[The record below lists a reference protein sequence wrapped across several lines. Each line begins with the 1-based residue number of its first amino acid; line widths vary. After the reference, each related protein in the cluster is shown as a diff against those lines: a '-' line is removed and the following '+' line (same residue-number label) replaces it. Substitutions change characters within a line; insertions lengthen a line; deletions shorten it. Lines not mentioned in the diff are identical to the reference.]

1 MWRAAAYTPRMYVYD
16 MALAGTVIGDTR
28 EIARGLRDR
37 DVALLQMLVEEYQDR
52 LVRYLV
58 YVTGRRDD
66 VDDLVQE
73 TWLRV
78 MERGRSYDGRSRFE
92 PWLFTVARHLAI
104 DALRRRREVSL
115 DAEADGRAVVEA
127 PVGWASGRPGL
138 SPFALA
144 ARTEDAERLA
154 GALEGLQ
161 PIYREA
167 LVLRFLEDMS
177 LQEVAEVVG
186 SPVATVA
193 ARIYRG
199 LATLRSQMEEKH
211 ES

>member
-1 MWRAAAYTPRMYVYD
+1 MYD
-16 MALAGTVIGDTR
+16 MALADTVSSDTR
-28 EIARGLRDR
+28 EIARGLRER
-37 DVALLQMLVEEYQDR
+37 DVAVLQVLVEEYQDR

-58 YVTGRRDD
+58 YVLGRRDG

-78 MERGRSYDGRSRFE
+78 MERGKSYDGRSRFE

-104 DALRRRREVSL
+104 DFLRRRREVSL
-115 DAEADGRAVVEA
+115 DAEDDGRPVVMA
-127 PVGWASGRPGL
+127 PVSEMP
-138 SPFALA
+138 SPFVLA

-154 GALEGLQ
+154 AALQGLQ
-161 PIYREA
+161 AITREA
-167 LVLRFLEDMS
+167 LVLRFMEDMS
-177 LQEVAEVVG
+177 LQEIAAVVNA
-186 SPVATVA
+186 PVPTVA

-211 ES
+211 ER

>member
-1 MWRAAAYTPRMYVYD
+1 MRAERHED
-16 MALAGTVIGDTR
+16 FEQRIDRSLAGAGTPDEER
-28 EIARGLRDR
+28 
-37 DVALLQMLVEEYQDR
+37 LVEEYQDR

-58 YVTGRRDD
+58 YVLGRRDG

-78 MERGRSYDGRSRFE
+78 MERGKSYDGRSRFE

-104 DALRRRREVSL
+104 DFLRRRREVSF
-115 DAEADGRAVVEA
+115 DAEDDGRLVVMA
-127 PVGWASGRPGL
+127 PVSQAM

-154 GALEGLQ
+154 AALQGLQ
-161 PIYREA
+161 AITREA
-167 LVLRFLEDMS
+167 LVLRFMEDMS
-177 LQEVAEVVG
+177 LQEIAAVVG
-186 SPVATVA
+186 APVPTVA

-199 LATLRSQMEEKH
+199 LAALRSQMEERH
-211 ES
+211 ER

>member
-1 MWRAAAYTPRMYVYD
+1 MYGYD
-16 MALAGTVIGDTR
+16 MALAGTVNRDSGDTR
-28 EIARGLRDR
+28 EIARGLRER
-37 DVALLQMLVEEYQDR
+37 DVALLQMLVEQYQDR

-58 YVTGRRDD
+58 YVLGRRDE

-104 DALRRRREVSL
+104 DLVRRRRDVSL
-115 DAEADGRAVVEA
+115 DAEDDGGPVVAA
-127 PVGWASGRPGL
+127 PVSQGL

-154 GALEGLQ
+154 GALQGLL

-167 LVLRFLEDMS
+167 LVLRFMEDLS
-177 LQEVAEVVG
+177 LQEMSAVVG
-186 SPVATVA
+186 APVATVA

-199 LATLRSQMEEKH
+199 LATLRSRMEEKH
-211 ES
+211 ER

>member
-1 MWRAAAYTPRMYVYD
+1 
-16 MALAGTVIGDTR
+16 MALAGTVNGDTR
-28 EIARGLRDR
+28 EIARGLRER

-58 YVTGRRDD
+58 YVLGRRDE

-92 PWLFTVARHLAI
+92 PWLFTVARHLTI
-104 DALRRRREVSL
+104 DYLRRRREISL
-115 DAEADGRAVVEA
+115 DSEDEGKPGAMP
-127 PVGWASGRPGL
+127 PVSSAL
-138 SPFALA
+138 SPFAQA

-154 GALEGLQ
+154 GALQGLQ

-167 LVLRFLEDMS
+167 LVLRFMEDMS
-177 LQEVAEVVG
+177 LQEMSAVVG
-186 SPVATVA
+186 APVATVA

-199 LATLRSQMEEKH
+199 LAALRSQMEEKH

>member
-1 MWRAAAYTPRMYVYD
+1 
-16 MALAGTVIGDTR
+16 MALASMANRDIGDTR

-37 DVALLQMLVEEYQDR
+37 DVAVLQMLVEEYQDR

-58 YVTGRRDD
+58 YVLGRRDG

-78 MERGRSYDGRSRFE
+78 MERGKSYDGRSRFE

-104 DALRRRREVSL
+104 DFLRRRREVSL
-115 DAEADGRAVVEA
+115 DAEDDGRAVKA
-127 PVGWASGRPGL
+127 PVSQAM

-154 GALEGLQ
+154 AALQGLQ
-161 PIYREA
+161 AVTREA
-167 LVLRFLEDMS
+167 LVLRFMEDMS
-177 LQEVAEVVG
+177 LQEIAAVVNA
-186 SPVATVA
+186 PVPTVA

-199 LATLRSQMEEKH
+199 LAALRSQMEERH

>member
-1 MWRAAAYTPRMYVYD
+1 
-16 MALAGTVIGDTR
+16 MALASMANRDTGDTR

-37 DVALLQMLVEEYQDR
+37 DVAVLQMLVEEYQDR

-58 YVTGRRDD
+58 YVLGRRDG

-78 MERGRSYDGRSRFE
+78 MERGKSYDGRSRFE

-104 DALRRRREVSL
+104 DFLRRRREVSL
-115 DAEADGRAVVEA
+115 DAEDDGRPVVMT
-127 PVGWASGRPGL
+127 PVSQAM
-138 SPFALA
+138 SPFAMA

-154 GALEGLQ
+154 AALQGLQ
-161 PIYREA
+161 AVTREA
-167 LVLRFLEDMS
+167 LVLRFMEDLS
-177 LQEVAEVVG
+177 LQEIAAVVG
-186 SPVATVA
+186 APVPTVA

-199 LATLRSQMEEKH
+199 LAALRSQMEERH

>member
-1 MWRAAAYTPRMYVYD
+1 MYVYD
-16 MALAGTVIGDTR
+16 MALAGTVNRDTGDTR
-28 EIARGLRDR
+28 VIARGLREG
-37 DVALLQMLVEEYQDR
+37 DVAVLQMLVEEYQDR

-58 YVTGRRDD
+58 YVLGRRDG

-78 MERGRSYDGRSRFE
+78 MERGKSYDGRSRFE

-104 DALRRRREVSL
+104 DFLRRRREVSL
-115 DAEADGRAVVEA
+115 DEEDDGRPAMQA
-127 PVGWASGRPGL
+127 PVSQAM

-154 GALEGLQ
+154 AALQGLPGVQ
-161 PIYREA
+161 REA

-177 LQEVAEVVG
+177 LQEIAAVVNA
-186 SPVATVA
+186 PVPTVA

-199 LATLRSQMEEKH
+199 LAALRSQMEEKH
-211 ES
+211 ER

>member
-1 MWRAAAYTPRMYVYD
+1 MYD
-16 MALAGTVIGDTR
+16 MALADTVSSDTR
-28 EIARGLRDR
+28 EIARGLRER
-37 DVALLQMLVEEYQDR
+37 DVAVLQVLVEEYQDR

-58 YVTGRRDD
+58 YVLGRRDG

-78 MERGRSYDGRSRFE
+78 MERGKSYDGRSRFE

-104 DALRRRREVSL
+104 DFLRRRREVSL
-115 DAEADGRAVVEA
+115 DAEDDGRPVVMA
-127 PVGWASGRPGL
+127 PVSEMP
-138 SPFALA
+138 SPFVLA

-154 GALEGLQ
+154 AALQGLQ
-161 PIYREA
+161 AMYREA
-167 LVLRFLEDMS
+167 LVLRFMEDMS
-177 LQEVAEVVG
+177 LQEIAAVANA
-186 SPVATVA
+186 PVPTVA

-211 ES
+211 ER

>member
-1 MWRAAAYTPRMYVYD
+1 MYGYD
-16 MALAGTVIGDTR
+16 MALAGTVNRETGDTR
-28 EIARGLRDR
+28 EIARGLRDG
-37 DVALLQMLVEEYQDR
+37 DVALLQMLVETYQDR

-58 YVTGRRDD
+58 YVTGRRDG
-66 VDDLVQE
+66 VEDLVQE

-92 PWLFTVARHLAI
+92 PWLFTVARHLTI

-115 DAEADGRAVVEA
+115 DAEEGRPVVEV
-127 PVGWASGRPGL
+127 PVWQGL
-138 SPFALA
+138 SPFAQA

-154 GALEGLQ
+154 GALEGL
-161 PIYREA
+161 PPVTREA

-177 LQEVAEVVG
+177 LQEVAAVVG
-186 SPVATVA
+186 TPVATVA

-199 LATLRSQMEEKH
+199 LAALRSQMEEKH
-211 ES
+211 GN

>member
-1 MWRAAAYTPRMYVYD
+1 MYGYD
-16 MALAGTVIGDTR
+16 MALAGTVNRDTGDTR
-28 EIARGLRDR
+28 EIARGLRDG

-58 YVTGRRDD
+58 YVLGRRDD

-78 MERGRSYDGRSRFE
+78 MERGKSYDGRSRFE

-104 DALRRRREVSL
+104 DLVRRRRDVSL
-115 DAEADGRAVVEA
+115 DAEDDGGPVMAA
-127 PVGWASGRPGL
+127 PVSQGL

-154 GALEGLQ
+154 GALQGLQ

-167 LVLRFLEDMS
+167 LVLRFMEDLS
-177 LQEVAEVVG
+177 LQEIAAVVG
-186 SPVATVA
+186 APVPTVA

-199 LATLRSQMEEKH
+199 LAALRPQMEERH

>member
-1 MWRAAAYTPRMYVYD
+1 
-16 MALAGTVIGDTR
+16 MALAGTVNRDTGDTR
-28 EIARGLRDR
+28 EIARGLRER

-58 YVTGRRDD
+58 YVLGRRDE

-92 PWLFTVARHLAI
+92 PWLFTVARHLTI
-104 DALRRRREVSL
+104 DYLRRRREVSL
-115 DAEADGRAVVEA
+115 DAEDENGAVVMT
-127 PVGWASGRPGL
+127 PVSSAL
-138 SPFALA
+138 SPFAQA

-154 GALEGLQ
+154 GALQGLQ

-167 LVLRFLEDMS
+167 LVLRFMEDMS
-177 LQEVAEVVG
+177 LQEISAVVG
-186 SPVATVA
+186 APVATVA

-199 LATLRSQMEEKH
+199 LAALRSQMEEKH

>member
-1 MWRAAAYTPRMYVYD
+1 MYD
-16 MALAGTVIGDTR
+16 MALADTVSSDTR
-28 EIARGLRDR
+28 EIARGLRER
-37 DVALLQMLVEEYQDR
+37 DVAVLQVLVEEYQDR

-58 YVTGRRDD
+58 YVLGRRDG

-78 MERGRSYDGRSRFE
+78 MERGKSYDGRSRFE

-104 DALRRRREVSL
+104 DFLRRRREVSL
-115 DAEADGRAVVEA
+115 DAEDDGRPVVMA
-127 PVGWASGRPGL
+127 PVSEMP
-138 SPFALA
+138 SPFVLA

-154 GALEGLQ
+154 AALQGLQ
-161 PIYREA
+161 AMYREA
-167 LVLRFLEDMS
+167 LVLRFMEDMS
-177 LQEVAEVVG
+177 LQEIAAVVNA
-186 SPVATVA
+186 PVPTVA

-211 ES
+211 ER

>member
-1 MWRAAAYTPRMYVYD
+1 
-16 MALAGTVIGDTR
+16 MALAGTVNRDTGDTR
-28 EIARGLRDR
+28 EIARGLRER

-58 YVTGRRDD
+58 YVLGRRDD

-78 MERGRSYDGRSRFE
+78 MERGKSYDGRSRFE

-104 DALRRRREVSL
+104 DLVRRRRDVSL
-115 DAEADGRAVVEA
+115 DAEDDGGPVVMT
-127 PVGWASGRPGL
+127 PVSQGL
-138 SPFALA
+138 SPFAMA
-144 ARTEDAERLA
+144 ARTEGAERLA
-154 GALEGLQ
+154 GALQSLQ

-167 LVLRFLEDMS
+167 LMLRFMEDLS
-177 LQEVAEVVG
+177 LQEIAAVVG
-186 SPVATVA
+186 APVPTVA

-199 LATLRSQMEEKH
+199 LAALRPQMEERH

>member
-1 MWRAAAYTPRMYVYD
+1 
-16 MALAGTVIGDTR
+16 MALAGTVNRDMGDTR

-58 YVTGRRDD
+58 YVLGRRDG

-78 MERGRSYDGRSRFE
+78 MERGKSYDGRSRFE

-104 DALRRRREVSL
+104 DLVRRRRDVSL
-115 DAEADGRAVVEA
+115 DAEDDGGPVVMA
-127 PVGWASGRPGL
+127 PVSQGL
-138 SPFALA
+138 SPFAMA

-154 GALEGLQ
+154 GALQSLQ

-167 LVLRFLEDMS
+167 LVLRFMEDLS
-177 LQEVAEVVG
+177 LQEIAAVVG
-186 SPVATVA
+186 APVPTVS

-199 LATLRSQMEEKH
+199 LAALRSQMEEKH
-211 ES
+211 GS

>member
-1 MWRAAAYTPRMYVYD
+1 MYVYD
-16 MALAGTVIGDTR
+16 MALAGTVKRDTGDTR
-28 EIARGLRDR
+28 EIARGLRER

-58 YVTGRRDD
+58 YVTGRRDG

-92 PWLFTVARHLAI
+92 PWLFTVARHLTI
-104 DALRRRREVSL
+104 DHLRRRREVSL
-115 DAEADGRAVVEA
+115 DAEDDGRPVVAA
-127 PVGWASGRPGL
+127 PVSQAL
-138 SPFALA
+138 SPFAQA

-177 LQEVAEVVG
+177 LQEIAEVVG

-199 LATLRSQMEEKH
+199 LAALRSQMKGEKH

>member
-1 MWRAAAYTPRMYVYD
+1 MYGYD
-16 MALAGTVIGDTR
+16 MALAGRVNLDTGDTR
-28 EIARGLRDR
+28 EIARGLRER

-58 YVTGRRDD
+58 YVLGRRDG

-78 MERGRSYDGRSRFE
+78 MERGKSYDGRSRFE
-92 PWLFTVARHLAI
+92 PWLFTMARHLAI
-104 DALRRRREVSL
+104 DFLRRRREVSL
-115 DAEADGRAVVEA
+115 DAEDDDGRTLVMA
-127 PVGWASGRPGL
+127 PVSPAM

-154 GALEGLQ
+154 AGLQ
-161 PIYREA
+161 GLQAMYREA
-167 LVLRFLEDMS
+167 LVLRFMEDMS
-177 LQEVAEVVG
+177 LQEIAAVVNA
-186 SPVATVA
+186 PVPTVA

-199 LATLRSQMEEKH
+199 LAALRSQMEEKH
-211 ES
+211 ER

>member
-1 MWRAAAYTPRMYVYD
+1 MYGYD
-16 MALAGTVIGDTR
+16 MASASTVHGDTR
-28 EIARGLRDR
+28 EIARGLRER
-37 DVALLQMLVEEYQDR
+37 DVAVVQMLVEEYQDR

-58 YVTGRRDD
+58 YVLGRRDG

-78 MERGRSYDGRSRFE
+78 MERGKSYDGQSRFE

-104 DALRRRREVSL
+104 DFLRRRREVSL
-115 DAEADGRAVVEA
+115 DAEDDGRPLVAA
-127 PVGWASGRPGL
+127 PVSQGM
-138 SPFALA
+138 SPFAMA

-154 GALEGLQ
+154 AGLQ
-161 PIYREA
+161 GLQGVQREA

-177 LQEVAEVVG
+177 LQEIAAVVHA
-186 SPVATVA
+186 PVPTVA

-199 LATLRSQMEEKH
+199 LAALRSQMEEKH
-211 ES
+211 ER